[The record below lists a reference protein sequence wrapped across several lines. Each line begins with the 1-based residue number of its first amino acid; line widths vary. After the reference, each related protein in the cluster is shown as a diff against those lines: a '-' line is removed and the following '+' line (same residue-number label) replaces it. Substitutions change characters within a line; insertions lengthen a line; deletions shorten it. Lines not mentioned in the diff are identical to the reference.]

1 MALSRPFRYMSESV
15 EEDFQS
21 FCMSQRFQTPLEGA
35 ARRSGADHTLF
46 ASICV
51 KKQDEVCTL
60 YNVQG

>member
-1 MALSRPFRYMSESV
+1 VALSRPFKYMSESV

-35 ARRSGADHTLF
+35 ARRSGAHTLF
-46 ASICV
+46 ASTCV
-51 KKQDEVCTL
+51 KKQDEVCTS

>member
-1 MALSRPFRYMSESV
+1 MSESV

-21 FCMSQRFQTPLEGA
+21 FCMSQRFQTPLEK
-35 ARRSGADHTLF
+35 ARRSGAHHTLF

-60 YNVQG
+60 NNVQG